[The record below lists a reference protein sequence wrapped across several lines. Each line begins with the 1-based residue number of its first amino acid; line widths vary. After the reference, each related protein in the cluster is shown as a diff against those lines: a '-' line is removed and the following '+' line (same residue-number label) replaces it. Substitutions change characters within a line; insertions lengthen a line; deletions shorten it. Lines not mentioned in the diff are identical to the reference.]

1 MKAVVWT
8 GINTV
13 EIQEVPIPKPGQQQ
27 VLIQVKGAGLCSTDL
42 HIMAGHLEL
51 AKPPHILGHEIAGI
65 IVETGAGV
73 DPALVGQRVVADT
86 IVSCGTCEF
95 CRRGQYEFCLHGE
108 RWDIPYN
115 GGYAEYVVVP
125 AVGIHRLP
133 EEISFEE
140 GAIIES
146 IICPAGSCSSMAL
159 SWARQC
165 LSREAVLLVWRI
177 CRWRKPVGPAK

>member
-65 IVETGAGV
+65 IVETGAG
-73 DPALVGQRVVADT
+73 G
-86 IVSCGTCEF
+86 
-95 CRRGQYEFCLHGE
+95 
-108 RWDIPYN
+108 DIPPLPR
-115 GGYAEYVVVP
+115 GGR
-125 AVGIHRLP
+125 IHTGHAGRTRKFHTTRWYLP
-133 EEISFEE
+133 
-140 GAIIES
+140 
-146 IICPAGSCSSMAL
+146 PH
-159 SWARQC
+159 
-165 LSREAVLLVWRI
+165 AVLQGLDPPLLPFQR
-177 CRWRKPVGPAK
+177 